1 MKKRGLLLCIVFVF
15 LSLSGTAQDEGV
27 YTEYQKGQELLN
39 DGFSRAL
46 YEDPQSLYSLSEQAF
61 ERKIETWRQKYLDLL
76 QDVSQKHP
84 EADALFLTIEET
96 DIHYYFEKI
105 YIDYAFYHEQLT
117 GERISLAKRVGKN
130 RKDFNN
136 PLLLKSESF
145 LIYIRA
151 LWNILSIRDMYDGKL
166 DGQDNQLLRA
176 TISHIKQD
184 ITNAE
189 VYDYV
194 MFYTLMDYI
203 ENYGINNIDDLVDD
217 YMSRAETDSYKERL
231 QAFFDQEKEKRQ
243 GHVIKVYKEAG
254 PYKLEIH
261 IFTPRDGMTGPLRP
275 AALFVHGGSWSEGK
289 PDWDFPTCDFFA
301 SRGWVGIAIEYRI
314 ADRHGSLPFDSLKDV
329 KSAIRW
335 IRQHAGDYHID
346 PDKILVTG
354 KSAGAHL
361 ALATALVDGWNEE
374 SDNPSISARP
384 DALMLI
390 SGVYD
395 LTDGNWIRRALKRR
409 DEDEDF
415 VEEISPNELPLKEM
429 PPVLVIHGTE
439 DKNVPFETA
448 QTFVERMKEANQLC
462 EFHPIEGAGHFMWYG
477 QYGKLV
483 WDLQKDFI
491 NRLGYGLPL

>member
-1 MKKRGLLLCIVFVF
+1 MKIRILLLFVVYVTFF
-15 LSLSGTAQDEGV
+15 LTGVAQEEGL
-27 YTEYQKGQELLN
+27 YAEYQQGQERLN
-39 DGFSRAL
+39 EEFTRVL
-46 YEDPQSLYSLSEQAF
+46 YGDPQSLYSLSEQAF

-76 QDVSQKHP
+76 SEFSQKHP
-84 EADALFLTIEET
+84 EADALFLTSEKT

-117 GERISLAKRVGKN
+117 EERVSLARRVNQN

-136 PLLLKSESF
+136 PVLLKSESF
-145 LIYIRA
+145 LRYIRA
-151 LWNILSIRDMYDGKL
+151 LWNLMSIRDMYDGKL
-166 DGQDNQLLRA
+166 DGQDNQLLRG
-176 TISHIKQD
+176 TIHHIKKD
-184 ITNAE
+184 ITNTD
-189 VYDYV
+189 VYDYIV
-194 MFYTLMDYI
+194 FYTLMDYI

-217 YMSRAETDSYKERL
+217 YMSRVETDSYKERL
-231 QAFFDQEKEKRQ
+231 QAFFDQEKDKRQ

-254 PYKLEIH
+254 PYELEIH
-261 IFTPRDGMTGPLRP
+261 IFTPRDEMNSPLRP
-275 AALFVHGGSWSEGK
+275 VALFVHGGSWSEGK
-289 PDWDFPTCDFFA
+289 PDWDFSTCEFFA

-314 ADRHGSLPFDSLKDV
+314 ADRHNSLPFESLKDV

-335 IRQHAGDYHID
+335 VRQHAGDYNID

-361 ALATALVDGWNEE
+361 ALAATLVDGWNEK
-374 SDNPSISARP
+374 SDDRSLSARP

-395 LTDGNWIRRALKRR
+395 LTDGNWIHRALRR
-409 DEDEDF
+409 RGESEDL
-415 VEEISPNELPLKEM
+415 VEEISPNQLPLKEM
-429 PPVLVIHGTE
+429 PPILVIHGTE
-439 DKNVPFETA
+439 DNNVPFETA
-448 QTFVERMKEANQLC
+448 RTFVERMKEANQPC

>member
-1 MKKRGLLLCIVFVF
+1 MKKRVLLLCVVFVF
-15 LSLSGTAQDEGV
+15 LSLSGVAQDEGG

-39 DGFSRAL
+39 EGWSRVL
-46 YEDPQSLYSLSEQAF
+46 YEDPQSLYSLDEDKF

-76 QDVSQKHP
+76 QDMSQKHP
-84 EADALFLTIEET
+84 ETDALFLTSEKT

-105 YIDYAFYHEQLT
+105 YIEYAFYHEQLT
-117 GERISLAKRVGKN
+117 GERISLAKRADNN

-136 PLLLKSESF
+136 PLLMKSESF
-145 LIYIRA
+145 LSYIRA
-151 LWNILSIRDMYDGKL
+151 LWSFLSIRDMYDGKL

-184 ITNAE
+184 ITNTE
-189 VYDYV
+189 VYDFL

-217 YMSRAETDSYKERL
+217 YMSRVETDSYKERL

-346 PDKILVTG
+346 QDKILVTG

-361 ALATALVDGWNEE
+361 ALAAALVEGWNEE
-374 SDNPSISARP
+374 SDDRSISARP

-409 DEDEDF
+409 GKDEDL
-415 VEEISPNELPLKEM
+415 VEEISPNQLPLKEM

-448 QTFVERMKEANQLC
+448 RTFVERMKEADQPC

-477 QYGKLV
+477 QYGKRV

>member
-1 MKKRGLLLCIVFVF
+1 MKKRVLLLCVVFGSLF
-15 LSLSGTAQDEGV
+15 LSGVAQDGRV
-27 YTEYQKGQELLN
+27 YTKYQKGQELLN
-39 DGFSRAL
+39 EEFSRAL
-46 YEDPQSLYSLSEQAF
+46 YADPQSLYSLDEKKF

-76 QDVSQKHP
+76 QDMSQKYP
-84 EADALFLTIEET
+84 EMDALFLASEKT

-105 YIDYAFYHEQLT
+105 YIDYAFYHEQFT
-117 GERISLAKRVGKN
+117 GERISLANHVEKK

-145 LIYIRA
+145 LRYIRA
-151 LWNILSIRDMYDGKL
+151 LWNLMSIRDMYDGKL

-176 TISHIKQD
+176 TITHIRQD
-184 ITNAE
+184 INNAE
-189 VYDYV
+189 VYDYM
-194 MFYTLMDYI
+194 MFYALMDYI
-203 ENYGINNIDDLVDD
+203 ENYGIKNIDDLIDD

-231 QAFFDQEKEKRQ
+231 QAFFDEEKEKRQ
-243 GHVIKVYKEAG
+243 GHVIRVYKEAG
-254 PYKLEIH
+254 PYKLEMH
-261 IFTPRDGMTGPLRP
+261 IFTPRDVMSGPLRP
-275 AALFVHGGSWSEGK
+275 VALFVHGGSWSEGK

-301 SRGWVGIAIEYRI
+301 NRGWVGIAIEYRI
-314 ADRHGSLPFDSLKDV
+314 ADRHGSLPFESLKDV

-346 PDKILVTG
+346 PNRILVTG

-361 ALATALVDGWNEE
+361 ALAAALVDGWNEK
-374 SDNPSISARP
+374 SDDGTISARP

-409 DEDEDF
+409 GQSEDL
-415 VEEISPNELPLKEM
+415 VEEISPNQLPLKEM
-429 PPVLVIHGTE
+429 PPVLVIHSTE
-439 DKNVPFETA
+439 DNNVPFETA
-448 QTFVERMKEANQLC
+448 RTFVERMKDANQPC

-477 QYGKLV
+477 EHGKLI

-491 NRLGYGLPL
+491 NRLGYGFPL

>member
-1 MKKRGLLLCIVFVF
+1 MKKRVLLLCVVFVSLF
-15 LSLSGTAQDEGV
+15 LSGVAQDEAV

-39 DGFSRAL
+39 EGLSRVL
-46 YEDPQSLYSLSEQAF
+46 YEDSRSLYSLSEDEF

-84 EADALFLTIEET
+84 DTNTFFLTSEKT

-117 GERISLAKRVGKN
+117 GERIPLDNRVEKN
-130 RKDFNN
+130 RKVFNN
-136 PLLLKSESF
+136 PLLMKSESF
-145 LIYIRA
+145 LRYIRA
-151 LWNILSIRDMYDGKL
+151 LWSFLSIRDMYDGKL

-176 TISHIKQD
+176 TITHIKQD

-189 VYDYV
+189 VYDYM

-203 ENYGINNIDDLVDD
+203 ENYGVSNIDDLVDD
-217 YMSRAETDSYKERL
+217 YMRQGKTDSYKERV
-231 QAFFDQEKEKRQ
+231 QAAFSEEKEKRQ
-243 GHVIKVYKEAG
+243 GHTIKIYKETG
-254 PYKLEIH
+254 PFALEMH
-261 IFTPRDGMTGPLRP
+261 IFTPEEKSDAELRP
-275 AALFVHGGSWSEGK
+275 VALFIHGGSWLEGK
-289 PDWDFPTCDFFA
+289 PDWDFPTCEFFA
-301 SRGWVGIAIEYRI
+301 SRGWVGLAIEYRI
-314 ADRHGSLPFDSLKDV
+314 ADRHGSLPLESLMDV

-361 ALATALVDGWNEE
+361 ALAAALVDGRDEK
-374 SDNPSISARP
+374 SDDRSISARP
-384 DALMLI
+384 NALNLI

-409 DEDEDF
+409 GESGDL
-415 VEEISPNELPLKEM
+415 VEEISPNQLPLKEM

-439 DKNVPFETA
+439 DNNVPFETA
-448 QTFVERMKEANQLC
+448 KTFVERMKEANQLC

-477 QYGKLV
+477 QYGKHV

-491 NRLGYGLPL
+491 NRLGYGFPL